1 MGGRITLIQRFC
13 GLWRHPMDFKWHYN
27 KKKNAMRMYSRSI
40 VVWGILTNLE
50 SNFTLPLIPKCPLI
64 HKLTKHTLMI
74 YIKWA
79 SFWYF
84 RYCNIV
90 MQSFV
95 QCFPAEPLMQYVAK
109 TRQTESLQA
118 TGCPGGTLLLG
129 FYILSKSVEVDWSAA
144 GKKCNIEINVVMQ
157 IWKSML
163 KLLQQ
168 QLSGAPLTFCLQH
181 CIIWASMKK
190 VKQNKTDTAP

>member
-95 QCFPAEPLMQYVAK
+95 QMFSCRTPHAICCKDQADWEPASNRMSWGNSPVGILHPVQICWSGLKCCWQKMQYRNKCSHADMK
-109 TRQTESLQA
+109 INAQIA
-118 TGCPGGTLLLG
+118 TTTTVWSPINILFTTLHN
-129 FYILSKSVEVDWSAA
+129 LS
-144 GKKCNIEINVVMQ
+144 
-157 IWKSML
+157 
-163 KLLQQ
+163 
-168 QLSGAPLTFCLQH
+168 
-181 CIIWASMKK
+181 
-190 VKQNKTDTAP
+190 